1 MKCLMEWLQDT
12 YNNLKDKHEI
22 IIYNKYGEI
31 AKRITIIFTSKRND
45 KRFWLI
51 WSFINFSIVI
61 EEIIIFNKD

>member
-45 KRFWLI
+45 KRF
-51 WSFINFSIVI
+51 
-61 EEIIIFNKD
+61 